1 MPLGHDHYHLWCGS
15 AYCLCITMPSKRMGV
30 PKWKQYGKAWKK
42 CLTIEHNVLK
52 RKLCGFPPVATKRQ
66 FSRPHRSIFPDSL
79 CRSHRE
85 AHPFLLLILAHLGWV
100 PFSISKKC
108 NSGNDLRNVF
118 KVREN
123 ISPHYCWSLG
133 LLWRG

>member
-1 MPLGHDHYHLWCGS
+1 MPPGHDHYHLWCGS
-15 AYCLCITMPSKRMGV
+15 AYCLCITMPSKRMGCLNESNMV
-30 PKWKQYGKAWKK
+30 RLEKK

-52 RKLCGFPPVATKRQ
+52 RKLCGFPPVDTKRQ

-79 CRSHRE
+79 YRSHGE
-85 AHPFLLLILAHLGWV
+85 AHPFLLLILAHLGSV
-100 PFSISKKC
+100 PFNISRKC
-108 NSGNDLRNVF
+108 NSGNGLWNVF